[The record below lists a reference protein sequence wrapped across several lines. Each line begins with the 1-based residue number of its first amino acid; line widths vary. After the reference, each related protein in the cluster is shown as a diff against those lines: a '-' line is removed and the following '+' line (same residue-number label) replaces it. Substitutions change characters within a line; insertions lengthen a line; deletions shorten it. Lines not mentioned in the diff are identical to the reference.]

1 MANDSHPAAGDP
13 ERGKYAAYEA
23 SFVGRDSEI
32 ARLVAALH
40 ETIDTGR
47 PRFLV
52 VEGEPGI
59 GKSRLVRELGA
70 IARASAP
77 GSTILQGHCLPGG
90 PGVSNWAPAEML
102 RRAFGIGSDLPT
114 GELDAAFVG
123 AVARAVEPLGLSQR
137 DVVRTAQALATSA
150 GILLPGNAY
159 DRAEPRDVQAAI
171 LRAWSRLF
179 DAYAR
184 RGSTLVLLE
193 DIQWAGAGLRTLIAG
208 LVPTLV
214 GPVFHVVTTRPG
226 LQEQHPGLL
235 VGPGIEWVSLAPLSN
250 DESEALVSGL
260 LGGPALGAELSATII
275 ARAEG
280 NPFFIEE
287 TIRHLIETGVLRRE
301 EGGWRV
307 GSDRASGAVPVSLAS
322 VLTARIEAL
331 PLDER
336 RVLQEASVAGA
347 TFWEGMLRHVL
358 GDARIRARLERLSE
372 RGLITFR
379 TETSL
384 PGQAQWQFKHELI
397 RDAAYGT
404 MSARRRAR
412 SHAAIA
418 AWLTA
423 LTPDLVDEVAEMVAT
438 HEQTAVELDDGGA
451 WQPAERELIRSTA
464 IRHLL
469 YAGDRARHRS
479 ALDRAVELHEAALRI
494 ATTETEHA
502 RGLAALA
509 QDHEFGL
516 AGIPAL
522 ELYRQARL
530 AARRA
535 GLPDDERAR
544 ICIGTGRLLA
554 LRWGGFP
561 VRQDPAELDEAV
573 EEGLRLANDPE
584 SRAWLLAL
592 KAAAGL
598 RWSGWAPPD
607 PLPIDDRL
615 TAAAAALDAADR
627 VGAPNLAGIV
637 LHVRGYLQ
645 HDAGRYVEALP
656 TLQSLA
662 ELVEDIESPYL
673 RALSSMWISLAF
685 ADQAGN
691 YAEALTHAR
700 RSLEIGRTRTPHER
714 MHGTMGVMW
723 CAYHLGDWAT
733 VHDLLDEHLTAL
745 STMSP
750 SCCPYVRA
758 GPMVGALALAQGGD
772 VDRARRLAGQV
783 EPDLTEPGLPEALL
797 ARVLVA
803 TSDPGGGA
811 RLARSMVDGG
821 RRPSLEQND
830 HETHAL
836 IEAMLAI
843 EDWDGLRD
851 ILPSA
856 RRRARALA
864 ILGPTCDRAEA
875 IALVASGS
883 PDQAVPLLRRAADWF
898 GRSRVPFELARTMTL
913 LAPLVP
919 DGDRL
924 LAEAVVTAEPLLDTS
939 HAEVRAAA
947 LPPSTGELSPRELE
961 ILALVADG
969 RDNGEIAAS
978 LVLSQRTVERHV
990 SNIYLKLGLEGR
1002 TSRAAAVAWAL
1013 RHGVNTSSP

>member
-1 MANDSHPAAGDP
+1 MANDSQPAAGAT
-13 ERGKYAAYEA
+13 ERVKHAPYEA
-23 SFVGRDSEI
+23 SFVGRDPEL

-47 PRFLV
+47 PRFMV

-59 GKSRLVRELGA
+59 GKSRLLRELGA
-70 IARASAP
+70 ITRASAP
-77 GSTILQGHCLPGG
+77 GSTILQGRCPPRG
-90 PGVSNWAPAEML
+90 PGVSNCAPAELL
-102 RRAFGIGSDLPT
+102 RGAFGIDADLPAS
-114 GELDAAFVG
+114 ELDAAFVG
-123 AVARAVEPLGLSQR
+123 AVGRAVEPLKLSRR

-171 LRAWSRLF
+171 ILAWSRLF
-179 DAYAR
+179 DGYAR
-184 RGSTLVLLE
+184 RDTTVVLLE
-193 DIQWAGAGLRTLIAG
+193 DIQWAGAELRALIAG
-208 LVPTLV
+208 VVPTLV

-226 LQEQHPGLL
+226 LREEQPGFLD
-235 VGPGIEWVSLAPLSN
+235 GPGIEWLTLSPLSA
-250 DESEALVSGL
+250 EASDSLVSGL
-260 LGGPALGAELSATII
+260 LGANRLGAEVTSTIT

-280 NPFFIEE
+280 NPFFLEE
-287 TIRHLIETGVLRRE
+287 AIRHLIETGALRRE
-301 EGGWRV
+301 QSGWRA
-307 GSDRASGAVPVSLAS
+307 GSDRPSGAIPASLAS
-322 VLTARIEAL
+322 VLAARIEAL

-336 RVLQEASVAGA
+336 RVLQEAAVAGA
-347 TFWEGMLRHVL
+347 TFWEGMLHHVL
-358 GDARIRARLERLSE
+358 GDALIAARLERLSE
-372 RGLITFR
+372 RGLVTFR

-384 PGQAQWQFKHELI
+384 AGQAEWQFKHELV

-412 SHAAIA
+412 SHAAVA
-418 AWLTA
+418 AWLTGLA
-423 LTPDLVDEVAEMVAT
+423 PDLVDEVAELVAT
-438 HEQTAVELDDGGA
+438 HELTAVELDDGGA

-469 YAGDRARHRS
+469 YAGDRARQRS
-479 ALDRAVELHEAALRI
+479 ALDRAVELHEGALRI
-494 ATTETEHA
+494 ATTEAERA
-502 RGLAALA
+502 RALAALA

-522 ELYRQARL
+522 ELYRQARS
-530 AARRA
+530 AARLA

-544 ICIGTGRLLA
+544 ICLGTGRLLA

-561 VRQDPAELDEAV
+561 VRQNPAELDEAV

-598 RWSGWAPPD
+598 RWSGWSPPD

-627 VGAPNLAGIV
+627 LAAPNLAGIV

-645 HDAGRYVEALP
+645 HDAGRHVEALP
-656 TLQSLA
+656 TLQRLA
-662 ELVEDIESPYL
+662 DLVEDIESPYL

-685 ADQAGN
+685 ADQAGD
-691 YAEALTHAR
+691 YAEALVHAR

-745 STMSP
+745 STMRP

-758 GPMVGALALAQGGD
+758 GPMIGALALAQGGD
-772 VDRARRLAGQV
+772 LDRARALAGQV

-797 ARVLVA
+797 ARVLIA
-803 TSDPGGGA
+803 TGDPHGGA
-811 RLARSMVDGG
+811 RLARSMIDGG

-836 IEAMLAI
+836 IEAMVAT
-843 EDWDGLRD
+843 EDWEGLRD
-851 ILPSA
+851 VLPSA
-856 RRRARALA
+856 RRKARALA
-864 ILGPTCDRAEA
+864 ILEPTCDRAEA
-875 IALVASGS
+875 IALVANGS
-883 PDQAVPLLRRAADWF
+883 RAEAVPLLRRTAEWF
-898 GRSRVPFELARTMTL
+898 ARSRVPFELARTMTL

-924 LAEAVVTAEPLLDTS
+924 LAEAMVTAEPLLDTG
-939 HAEVRAAA
+939 HAELRAAA
-947 LPPSTGELSPRELE
+947 LPPATGELSPRELE

-969 RDNGEIAAS
+969 RDNGEIAAK

-1013 RHGVNTSSP
+1013 RHGVSTAGP